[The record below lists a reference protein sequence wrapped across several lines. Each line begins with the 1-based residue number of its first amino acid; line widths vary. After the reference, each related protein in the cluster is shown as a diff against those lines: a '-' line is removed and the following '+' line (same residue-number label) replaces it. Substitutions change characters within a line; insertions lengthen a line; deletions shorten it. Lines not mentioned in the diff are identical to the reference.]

1 MAPRRKSPARALGRP
16 ITSILMPDLKH
27 PLSYVGRQVGIP
39 GALWVGRQTAAE
51 LATEFK
57 CTIREFSYAHL
68 FSGGFV
74 PEKAWQVQEMGVSG
88 SGSLEVGDSS
98 GDIFWIKNS
107 EFLKYFYKTYPEL
120 KISPPS
126 ATAPAP
132 GAGSSSNLNS
142 CSGDGG
148 GGDDDGGGG
157 AVAGDGGDSSATTEG
172 GAAVYDYFTLS
183 KEMVML
189 GPKNGQLK
197 LTYTCNLQLNDG
209 SACTG
214 HRNLYRKNGQ
224 IGSNTN
230 LHNHIKELAGRGDT
244 AHVAA
249 LASMDANNMSKVEV
263 NGKWVTKMNFAEA
276 FGHHVKATLMRA
288 AGVASARF
296 FQRPE
301 LKEYV
306 RGYQS
311 RAVFPHNIIMTRIAT
326 CIDELQFAE
335 QKARFKVLDAF
346 LLEV

>member
-27 PLSYVGRQVGIP
+27 PLSYVGRRVGIP

-126 ATAPAP
+126 ATAPTP

-148 GGDDDGGGG
+148 GGGDNSGGG
-157 AVAGDGGDSSATTEG
+157 AVAGGGGDSSEWFTIELDKVGIKAASISGITPD
-172 GAAVYDYFTLS
+172 GAAD
-183 KEMVML
+183 
-189 GPKNGQLK
+189 GQAGLV
-197 LTYTCNLQLNDG
+197 
-209 SACTG
+209 
-214 HRNLYRKNGQ
+214 
-224 IGSNTN
+224 
-230 LHNHIKELAGRGDT
+230 LAGFGEKVDTCHLHQLQRGLLYCQ
-244 AHVAA
+244 A
-249 LASMDANNMSKVEV
+249 LL
-263 NGKWVTKMNFAEA
+263 
-276 FGHHVKATLMRA
+276 HR
-288 AGVASARF
+288 R
-296 FQRPE
+296 
-301 LKEYV
+301 
-306 RGYQS
+306 
-311 RAVFPHNIIMTRIAT
+311 
-326 CIDELQFAE
+326 
-335 QKARFKVLDAF
+335 
-346 LLEV
+346 